1 MVKTHCP
8 WRRRCIDAYS
18 LLYACCYVENYET
31 AVRLPWTM
39 GRTLY
44 VSSKLTYIMTNTRVW
59 SDASWTMGRTL
70 YVSSKLTYIMTN
82 TRVWSDASVNNGPY
96 FVRKQQANL
105 YNDEYAWATPLW
117 SMGRTLYVSS
127 KLTYIMTNTRVW
139 SDASWT
145 MGRTLYVSSK
155 LTYIMTNMSVWSDA
169 SWTMG
174 RTLYVSSKLTYIMTN
189 TRVWSDASVVNGP
202 YFVRKQQANLY
213 NDEHAC
219 MERRLR
225 EQWAVLCT

>member
-1 MVKTHCP
+1 
-8 WRRRCIDAYS
+8 
-18 LLYACCYVENYET
+18 
-31 AVRLPWTM
+31 M

-70 YVSSKLTYIMTN
+70 YVSSKPTYIMTN
-82 TRVWSDASVNNGPY
+82 MSVWSDASVNNGPY

-105 YNDEYAWATPLW
+105 YNDEHA
-117 SMGRTLYVSS
+117 
-127 KLTYIMTNTRVW
+127 W

-145 MGRTLYVSSK
+145 MGRTYVSSK
-155 LTYIMTNMSVWSDA
+155 PT
-169 SWTMG
+169 
-174 RTLYVSSKLTYIMTN
+174 
-189 TRVWSDASVVNGP
+189 
-202 YFVRKQQANLY
+202 Y
-213 NDEHAC
+213 NDEYEC